1 MIELKPCPF
10 CGGNDIQIDEMESF
24 WDKNETI
31 WRVLC
36 INCIAETAGDTKEQA
51 IAAWNRRSDAVP
63 VVRCRECRSYDATG
77 FPALN
82 PGTGWCDKMGKGVH
96 NEFYCANGAKM
107 EDKT

>member
-1 MIELKPCPF
+1 MQIKPCPF
-10 CGGNDIQIDEMESF
+10 CGGEEMSVYNKSRYEVAIKCHTCGAQSG
-24 WDKNETI
+24 W
-31 WRVLC
+31 LP
-36 INCIAETAGDTKEQA
+36 ATADA